1 MSNPVSTIRIEW
13 RVRNL
18 DCENEARKIHRGLLD
33 VPGLLEIRIYSS
45 SAKMTAT
52 VNPEVLSVEELKDK
66 MAALGFP
73 VSESRE
79 MAALPKPWKNPKVIT
94 SAVSGLLLGA
104 TFLLEYLGL
113 LPRVLAYVMYGVA
126 VVTGGYYFGRE
137 ATEDLF
143 SGFTIGIEMLMSAAA
158 VVSFVMGLPA
168 EAATLAFLYSISEA
182 MEGYTEERTRGAIR
196 ALMDLAPKTALV
208 IRDGVEMEI
217 PAEEI
222 RVGERFIIKPGGAIP
237 TDGVIRK
244 GRTSINEATIT
255 GESMPVEKGEGV
267 PVFAGTINETGA
279 LEVEATRTFQDN
291 TISRIIH
298 LVEEAQEEKGE
309 EQKIIQRFGRRYSPA
324 VLITGVLIAL
334 APPLFG
340 GDWSTWIIRAT
351 VFVVSAA
358 PCALV
363 ISVPITIVAAIGT
376 ASRRGVLIKGGVYI
390 ERLAATRVLC
400 FDKTGTLTRGKPE
413 LTDLVAL
420 EGVGTRHLLKLAASA
435 EQRSEH
441 PLAGAILQSARRQD
455 LSLEEPSSF
464 EAIPGQG
471 LRATIE
477 GETVVIAKPDFFRE
491 THTADLDALSERI
504 NGLQE
509 EGKTVIV
516 VGGEE
521 RLFGLLAV
529 RDEIRPNAAEALK
542 ALRAIGLRKLVM
554 LTGDNAGTAGAIARE
569 LGLDE
574 FYTDLSPEGKAV
586 KVKELNKEFGTV
598 AMVGDGVNDA
608 PALAAAA
615 VGIAMGAA
623 GTDIALETADV
634 ALMADDLSKLEEA
647 FLLSRKAHKLIRQNL
662 WLSAIVLGVLV
673 AGAVSGLFTLP
684 IAVVG
689 HELSEL
695 VVISNGLRMFRN

>member
-1 MSNPVSTIRIEW
+1 MSDPVSTVRIEW

-18 DCENEARKIHRGLLD
+18 DCENEAGKIRRGLENL
-33 VPGLLEIRIYSS
+33 PGLQELKIYTGAS
-45 SAKMTAT
+45 KMVAT
-52 VNPEVLSVEELKDK
+52 VDTEILSIEELKDK

-94 SAVSGLLLGA
+94 SALSGLLLGL
-104 TFLLEYLGL
+104 TFLLEYLGV
-113 LPRVLAYVMYGVA
+113 LPRVPAYVVYGIA

-137 ATEDLF
+137 AIEELF

-158 VVSFVMGLPA
+158 VVAFVMGLPA

-208 IRDGVEMEI
+208 IRDGAEVEI

-244 GRTSINEATIT
+244 GRTSINEATVT
-255 GESMPVEKGEGV
+255 GESIPVEKGEDD
-267 PVFAGTINETGA
+267 PVFAGTMNETGA

-298 LVEEAQEEKGE
+298 MVEEAQEEKGQG
-309 EQKIIQRFGRRYSPA
+309 QKIIQRFGRRYSPA
-324 VLITGVLIAL
+324 VLVVGILIAL
-334 APPLFG
+334 VPPVFG

-376 ASRRGVLIKGGVYI
+376 ASRRGVLIKGGMYI

-400 FDKTGTLTRGKPE
+400 FDKTGTLTRGTPE
-413 LTDLVAL
+413 LTDIVAVN
-420 EGVGTRHLLKLAASA
+420 GVETRFVLKLAAST

-441 PLAGAILQSARRQD
+441 PLSGAILHCAR
-455 LSLEEPSSF
+455 LEEVSLEEPSSF

-471 LRATIE
+471 LRATIN
-477 GETVVIAKPDFFRE
+477 GETVVVAKPDFFQE
-491 THTADLDALSERI
+491 THAADLKALRERI
-504 NGLQE
+504 TELQD

-529 RDEIRPNAAEALK
+529 RDEIRPNAVEAIT
-542 ALRAIGLRKLVM
+542 ALRGIGLQKLVM
-554 LTGDNAGTAGAIARE
+554 LTGDNAGTARAIARE
-569 LGLDE
+569 LDLDE
-574 FYTDLSPEGKAV
+574 FYSDLTPEGKAA
-586 KVKELNKEFGTV
+586 KVKELNQEFGTV

-615 VGIAMGAA
+615 IGIAMGAA
-623 GTDIALETADV
+623 GADIALETADV
-634 ALMADDLSKLEEA
+634 ALMADDSSKLEEA
-647 FLLSRKAHKLIRQNL
+647 FLLSRKAHKLIKQNL
-662 WLSAIVLGVLV
+662 WLSAIVIGVLV
-673 AGAVSGLFTLP
+673 AGAVSGVFTLP

-689 HELSEL
+689 HELSVL
-695 VVISNGLRMFRN
+695 VVISNGLRMFKN